1 MKKIIFTTL
10 VAATCILTSS
20 DSHAQ
25 SDLLKKVA
33 SGAAQ
38 SGAFDVKSITNS
50 LMGQLIPQLNL
61 TNAQQ
66 PGVQDALSGF
76 LTQKAGILPLQQ
88 SNPASYTQKQAG
100 LFNQLKTKLGG
111 ILVQQQMNK
120 FLGLKPAKNDPANV
134 LSQLFF

>member
-1 MKKIIFTTL
+1 MKKIFFTSIL
-10 VAATCILTSS
+10 AAVCLLSS
-20 DSHAQ
+20 NDSQAQ

-33 SGAAQ
+33 TGAAQ

-61 TNAQQ
+61 TKAQQ

-88 SNPASYTQKQAG
+88 SNPAGYTQKQTG

-111 ILVQQQMNK
+111 ILMQQQMNK
-120 FLGLKPAKNDPANV
+120 FLGLKPAKNDPTNV